1 MSQKVCEYLRWLK
14 ESGDYTQQQ
23 LSDLTGVPMGTIP
36 KYFTNMDDESAS
48 FETVRKL
55 VMAMGGS
62 LDELAGIQPKPIEV
76 SPEKLTEDG
85 FTESEIK
92 VILRWAGSQIAHSYQ
107 AVIAGLEAR
116 LSEKDER
123 LSHRSSLLE
132 NEHQR
137 ALEEVAVER
146 KRAAEEIQHERRR
159 AQTASVISYAALAL
173 FACLFV
179 IDFLIPT
186 MGWIQR

>member
-23 LSDLTGVPMGTIP
+23 LSDLTGIPMGTIP

-92 VILRWAGSQIAHSYQ
+92 VILRWAGTQIAHSYQ
-107 AVIAGLEAR
+107 AVVAGLEAR
-116 LSEKDER
+116 LNEKDER

-137 ALEEVAVER
+137 ALQEIAAER
-146 KRAAEEIQHERRR
+146 KRAEADMQRERKR
-159 AQTASVISYAALAL
+159 AHTSSIISYVSLG
-173 FACLFV
+173 LFV
-179 IDFLIPT
+179 VLFFMDFFMPSR
-186 MGWIQR
+186 GWIQR

>member
-146 KRAAEEIQHERRR
+146 KRAAEEIQHERKR
-159 AQTASVISYAALAL
+159 AQTASIISYAALAL
-173 FACLFV
+173 FVCLFI
-179 IDFLIPT
+179 IDFLVPT